1 MPTYAAD
8 LLPESHGRGLGSHG
22 QRWHVFGIDLD
33 LFDTDGS
40 RLLVVCGPEST
51 QAGVLAAKPSLPV
64 GSLYLSTSGKTF
76 LRVANSGVSTDWQN
90 LVTSSVDGNLAVSG
104 TLGVTGATTLS
115 STLAVTGA
123 ITATG
128 GLVGAVT
135 GNTAGTHTGAVVGNV
150 TGNVTGALNGTVG
163 ATTPNTGAFTTL
175 ACGTA
180 KTNFSST
187 GLITRYV
194 DWPTAGKGVPP
205 IYAVT
210 SQKSETAADTSVLTL
225 TPPAEVG
232 TYRVNFVMSL
242 SAATSATIG
251 WTMTWKDSNGTA
263 QSPTNLSLIQSG
275 TAAPALTFTTSAAGN
290 YHGTAIIDVDSSATA
305 IVVKTTFSGT
315 SFAGK
320 ASATIERIQ

>member
-1 MPTYAAD
+1 MPTYNANI
-8 LLPESHGRGLGSHG
+8 LPDVTGRDLGSSG
-22 QRWHVFGIDLD
+22 QRWD
-33 LFDTDGS
+33 
-40 RLLVVCGPEST
+40 
-51 QAGVLAAKPSLPV
+51 VLAQAIDAS
-64 GSLYLSTSGKTF
+64 STLSVTGATT
-76 LRVANSGVSTDWQN
+76 LGAVSTGA
-90 LVTSSVDGNLAVSG
+90 LSPSSLAVSGNSALTG
-104 TLGVTGATTLS
+104 TLGVTGATTLTTATVATS
-115 STLAVTGA
+115 LAVTGT
-123 ITATG
+123 TALTGAATAAGALTVTGVTTGTG
-128 GLVGAVT
+128 GFA
-135 GNTAGTHTGAVVGNV
+135 
-150 TGNVTGALNGTVG
+150 GALNGTVG

-210 SQKSETAADTSVLTL
+210 SQKSEAAADTSVLTL

-251 WTMTWKDSNGTA
+251 WTMTWKDSNGAA

-290 YHGTAIIDVDSSATA
+290 YHGTAVIDVDNSATA